1 MPSDLSVMLFLYFFT
16 FGSFSRLCSI
26 EVILTLKLLVC
37 SFWKK
42 DSTVWWWAWYKGRL
56 FTKIFSTKLTR
67 QQKEC
72 SATVCIVGDRAGTEG
87 SVHIVCVLGELTS
100 DQLLSD
106 PKRQWPGKLP
116 IVQVCLGGCAL
127 MVAPKSAWFSHLKLL
142 VGPWLGFS
150 GMCWSSCSCWSNN
163 FFLHKLKLSVSARP
177 PVAALVI
184 R

>member
-1 MPSDLSVMLFLYFFT
+1 MLFEFLLKQTKPYVIVVKKLMPSDLSVMPFLYFFT

-127 MVAPKSAWFSHLKLL
+127 MVLPTNQPGLAT
-142 VGPWLGFS
+142 
-150 GMCWSSCSCWSNN
+150 WSSW
-163 FFLHKLKLSVSARP
+163 
-177 PVAALVI
+177 LVLG
-184 R
+184 